1 MATFFLP
8 LTGGCPSSDPRAMHE
23 QEYAIIRALVPVAWA
38 DGAFEKSEL
47 EMLDALLEAYEAT
60 ADEKQKLHD
69 YAKERRTLDDIDL
82 QQLSAADRR
91 VLLQHA
97 VLLTFADG
105 SQAAAETK
113 FLEELAS
120 RLRIPTD
127 EAKSVMAE
135 AETRAKKHLK
145 LLG

>member
-1 MATFFLP
+1 
-8 LTGGCPSSDPRAMHE
+8 MHDGE
-23 QEYAIIRALVPVAWA
+23 LAIVRALVPVAWA
-38 DGAFEKSEL
+38 DGDFADKEK
-47 EMLDALLEAYEAT
+47 EMLEALLDAYAAT
-60 ADEKQKLHD
+60 DAEKKALRD
-69 YAKERRTLDDIDL
+69 YAKEKRTLEDIEL
-82 QQLSAADRR
+82 QELSAADRR

-105 SQAAAETK
+105 EQHPAESK
-113 FLEELAS
+113 LLGELAQK
-120 RLRIPTD
+120 LRIPTE